1 MLSPEPVLILGFEQ
15 GMALVASALRA
26 LLEGLSLGTVLLG
39 LLVTPRQGW
48 LAWRR
53 RLRGSPG
60 FPGVRLT
67 FGSWLAM
74 ALEFQL
80 GADIVATSTSPTGT
94 HLVQLAAV
102 AVIRTL
108 LNVFLARDL
117 DAEKAHQVPVAE
129 RHP

>member
-1 MLSPEPVLILGFEQ
+1 MLSLEPVLISGFEQ
-15 GMALVASALRA
+15 GLAELASALRI

-39 LLVTPRQGW
+39 LLVTLRQ
-48 LAWRR
+48 AWRR
-53 RLRGSPG
+53 RLRGSVG
-60 FPGVRLT
+60 LPGVRLT

-94 HLVQLAAV
+94 HLVQLAVV

-117 DAEKAHQVPVAE
+117 EAEKAHQAPMTE
-129 RHP
+129 QRP

>member
-1 MLSPEPVLILGFEQ
+1 MLSPEPVLIPGFEH
-15 GMALVASALRA
+15 GLAVLAGVLRS

-39 LLVTPRQGW
+39 LLMTMRQAW

-53 RLRGSPG
+53 RLRGSQG
-60 FPGVRLT
+60 FQGVRLT

-80 GADIVATSTSPTGT
+80 GADIVATSTSPTGS
-94 HLVQLAAV
+94 HLVQLAVV

-117 DAEKAHQVPVAE
+117 EAEKAHQAPAAE
-129 RHP
+129 RRP